1 MFMACAPQFERHDE
15 HTRSSALRDPMAK
28 ASKNHVATRAA
39 TAATVGYEHSRA
51 KDLLGRVYEYFISQ
65 FASAEGKKGDKRRE
79 YGALPVGNVNL
90 AWVQH
95 DASHGAGGGTFGAG
109 VTRGLGV
116 A

>member
-1 MFMACAPQFERHDE
+1 
-15 HTRSSALRDPMAK
+15 MAK
-28 ASKNHVATRAA
+28 TPKNHVATRVA

-90 AWVQH
+90 AWQH
-95 DASHGAGGGTFGAG
+95 DASHGAGSGTFGAG
-109 VTRGLGV
+109 VTHGLGV

>member
-1 MFMACAPQFERHDE
+1 
-15 HTRSSALRDPMAK
+15 MAK
-28 ASKNHVATRAA
+28 TSKNHVATRAA

-65 FASAEGKKGDKRRE
+65 RASAEGEKGGESAFNVPDWGGVRLRDDKRRE

-95 DASHGAGGGTFGAG
+95 DASHGAGSGTYGAG